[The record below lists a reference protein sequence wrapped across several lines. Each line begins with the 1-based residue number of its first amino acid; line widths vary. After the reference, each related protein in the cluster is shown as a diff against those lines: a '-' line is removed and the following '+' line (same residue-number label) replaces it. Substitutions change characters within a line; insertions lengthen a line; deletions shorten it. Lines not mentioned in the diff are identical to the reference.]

1 MKDKKKSLTSSEKI
15 AAKTEGFLS
24 RNYRLL
30 IIVLVI
36 VVLVV
41 AALGIWSFVS
51 GNDREEVATAV
62 YDLEQ
67 HYNDLLLIDETSAD
81 FETAGSQLVSD
92 AQAILAAVDGNEYA
106 GLKTNYI
113 LGEYYFLTGDY
124 TSALSCF
131 ETVAADGSG
140 TYFGSLALANAAAS
154 AENAGDQDSALA
166 YYNRIW
172 DEYGTE
178 APESPKAL
186 FNAARIYEA
195 QGDTELASATYAQ
208 LADEFTSSE
217 YAQLANARLIVL
229 GH

>member
-67 HYNDLLLIDETSAD
+67 HYNDLLLLDETSAD

-124 TSALSCF
+124 ASAL
-131 ETVAADGSG
+131 TADGSG

-229 GH
+229 GN